1 LFLPPLSCR
10 LLTSSKVSGHVPG
23 RQDVRA
29 AANRH
34 EMKGATRFGLT
45 DGSPINYFDEERF
58 GIVKTGE
65 FVRKLS

>member
-1 LFLPPLSCR
+1 MFLSRR
-10 LLTSSKVSGHVPG
+10 LLPISKVSGHEPG

-34 EMKGATRFGLT
+34 EMKGATRFALT
-45 DGSPINYFDEERF
+45 DGSPVNYFDEETL